1 MSIWLILF
9 ILLAIATII
18 TAILAENEKGI
29 VFAIL
34 TYVQLLL
41 CTVCLV
47 VAIVFPLS
55 AKKNIVAF
63 KITAK
68 TVETLGP
75 VVGYEDFEEEIAKA
89 NEWLIEAND
98 NLRKYGAFSKY
109 FNTELSELE
118 EITVPT
124 E

>member
-1 MSIWLILF
+1 MSIWFILF

-18 TAILAENEKGI
+18 TAILAKNEKGI

-34 TYVQLLL
+34 TYVQILL

-55 AKKNIVAF
+55 ANKNIRAF

-75 VVGYEDFEEEIAKA
+75 VVGYEYFEEEIAKA

-98 NLRKYGAFSKY
+98 NLQTYGLFSKY

-118 EITVPT
+118 EIIVPT